1 VSDLEFYDYKP
12 PRDRKPKG
20 GGTFTGLILAII
32 IVVAGVTFLLTQTC
46 NSSVEEDPNAE
57 DVLQNA
63 PDVNPDGVNTVDS
76 VFYDADGQPFVMPD
90 ELLIEEDDPEAELLE
105 LPPEILALMEQTQEP
120 EATDNGS
127 TTGDSSETSE
137 PPPDDPPTDEPTF
150 SIQVGA
156 FGNGDNA
163 IALRDKLGTDGFR
176 AYVVETATAE
186 GKPLY
191 RVRVGPFTDRD
202 EAATTAAEVQEK
214 YGLSSYISD

>member
-12 PRDRKPKG
+12 PRGRKPKSSF
-20 GGTFTGLILAII
+20 TFTGLILAII

-57 DVLQNA
+57 DVLENA

-105 LPPEILALMEQTQEP
+105 LPPEILALMEQAQET
-120 EATDNGS
+120 ETTDNGS
-127 TTGDSSETSE
+127 TDNSTTETAE
-137 PPPDDPPTDEPTF
+137 TPTDDPPGDEPTY

-156 FGNGDNA
+156 FGERGNA

-176 AYVVETATAE
+176 AYVVEPAAGE
-186 GKPLY
+186 EKPLY
-191 RVRVGPFTDRD
+191 RVRVGPFADRD

-214 YGLSSYISD
+214 YGLSSYISN